1 MSSVA
6 ARRIAG
12 NTHRRAPEIIE
23 AAARVFAERGYH
35 GASTQ
40 AIADVLGIR
49 QASLYYYFSS
59 KEEALEQVCMMGGE
73 GFVERA
79 EAIAAGPGAAS
90 EKVRG
95 LIHAHL
101 APLLDRRDFV
111 LVFLRERHHLPDESR
126 RRVGRLARR
135 LERIFQEVLE
145 AGVRAGEF
153 PRDLDCRLVTLALL
167 GMCNAAPGWYG
178 REPGA
183 TVERIAAEF
192 GRLAVDGLRG
202 EAR

>member
-1 MSSVA
+1 V
-6 ARRIAG
+6 
-12 NTHRRAPEIIE
+12 
-23 AAARVFAERGYH
+23 
-35 GASTQ
+35 
-40 AIADVLGIR
+40 
-49 QASLYYYFSS
+49 
-59 KEEALEQVCMMGGE
+59 
-73 GFVERA
+73 
-79 EAIAAGPGAAS
+79 AIAAGPGAAVD
-90 EKVRG
+90 KVRA

-101 APLLDRRDFV
+101 SPLLDRRDFV

-153 PRDLDCRLVTLALL
+153 QPELDCRLATLALL

-178 REPGA
+178 KEPGA
-183 TVERIAAEF
+183 TVERIAAAF

-202 EAR
+202 ETR